1 MAFFVFLNKQSIMK
15 SVFYFI
21 LICALLSACNTSKN
35 ISIAEDSNPVKNND
49 TITISNDKL
58 EYEVI
63 IIEPGFRTWLESSAR
78 PEAFYS
84 QSFLENKNI
93 QYVTAWNSR
102 ALNPLKFDPNLY
114 EIQINYQQGIDYGF
128 EVNYILYN
136 YFIYF
141 QNKYKQQL
149 AGIVPK
155 R

>member
-1 MAFFVFLNKQSIMK
+1 MK

-49 TITISNDKL
+49 TISISNNEL

-84 QSFLENKNI
+84 QSFLEKKNI
-93 QYVTAWNSR
+93 QYVSAWNSR

-114 EIQINYQQGIDYGF
+114 EMQINYQQGIDYGF